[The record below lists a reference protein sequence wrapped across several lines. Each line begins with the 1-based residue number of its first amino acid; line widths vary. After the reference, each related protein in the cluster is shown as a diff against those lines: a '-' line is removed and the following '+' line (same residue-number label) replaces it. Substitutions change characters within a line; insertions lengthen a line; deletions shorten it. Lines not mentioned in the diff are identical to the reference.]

1 MVRYL
6 DPFYGTDITESVL
19 YKLASLHRSEIIKDF
34 EDGSV
39 FRITYSYVTRREQT
53 RVHEKFIFSSC
64 QWWHGEDGQKNA
76 REIFLQWISSFNK
89 GNPFRRIFKVK
100 VLRCDAYAYAQEVVD
115 GKEEAA

>member
-39 FRITYSYVTRREQT
+39 FRITYSYVTRRGQT
-53 RVHEKFIFSSC
+53 RVHEKFIFLRASGGMERMGRKM
-64 QWWHGEDGQKNA
+64 QEK
-76 REIFLQWISSFNK
+76 SFFSGFPHLTK
-89 GNPFRRIFKVK
+89 ETHSAGY
-100 VLRCDAYAYAQEVVD
+100 LR
-115 GKEEAA
+115 

>member
-1 MVRYL
+1 MIFTLKDLTADTY
-6 DPFYGTDITESVL
+6 TEVTVVQ
-19 YKLASLHRSEIIKDF
+19 K
-34 EDGSV
+34 EDGTIVSN
-39 FRITYSYVTRREQT
+39 SYVTRRGQT

>member
-39 FRITYSYVTRREQT
+39 FRITYSYVTRRGQT
-53 RVHEKFIFSSC
+53 RVHEKFIFSLKIFSIF
-64 QWWHGEDGQKNA
+64 KLS
-76 REIFLQWISSFNK
+76 RFRTIIFFKYFVILIFLIPAFS
-89 GNPFRRIFKVK
+89 
-100 VLRCDAYAYAQEVVD
+100 
-115 GKEEAA
+115 

>member
-6 DPFYGTDITESVL
+6 DPFYGTDITESVF
-19 YKLASLHRSEIIKDF
+19 YKLASLHRTEIIKDF

-39 FRITYSYVTRREQT
+39 FRITYSYVTRRGKT
-53 RVHEKFIFSSC
+53 RVHEKFILSSC

-100 VLRCDAYAYAQEVVD
+100 VLRCDAYSYAQEVVD

>member
-39 FRITYSYVTRREQT
+39 FRITYSYVTRRGQT
-53 RVHEKFIFSSC
+53 RVHEKFIFFVPVVAWRGWAEKCKRNLSSV
-64 QWWHGEDGQKNA
+64 D
-76 REIFLQWISSFNK
+76 FLI
-89 GNPFRRIFKVK
+89 
-100 VLRCDAYAYAQEVVD
+100 
-115 GKEEAA
+115 

>member
-39 FRITYSYVTRREQT
+39 FRITYSYQT
-53 RVHEKFIFSSC
+53 
-64 QWWHGEDGQKNA
+64 WN
-76 REIFLQWISSFNK
+76 
-89 GNPFRRIFKVK
+89 
-100 VLRCDAYAYAQEVVD
+100 
-115 GKEEAA
+115 

>member
-6 DPFYGTDITESVL
+6 DPFYGTDITESVF

-39 FRITYSYVTRREQT
+39 FRITYSYVTRRGKT